1 LKHFRVLL
9 LLALIAGGPARA
21 VEFAVV
27 ELELAGQDYRLEIAD
42 TQERRRQGLMF
53 RDALPPGRGM
63 LFVYPV
69 SGDYRIWMK
78 NTRIPLAVLWIDG
91 EARIRHKA
99 LLRPCLR
106 DPCPVEASPVPSR
119 YILELPASAWS
130 DFAVGQRLPALD
142 AFIPPTDSGA
152 ATAPPAGSARSTA
165 TPSD

>member
-1 LKHFRVLL
+1 MKLFRVLL
-9 LLALIAGGPARA
+9 LSALIACGAARA
-21 VEFAVV
+21 VGFATV
-27 ELELAGQDYRLEIAD
+27 ELNLGGQVYWLEIAD
-42 TQERRRQGLMF
+42 TPARRRQGLMF
-53 RDALPPGRGM
+53 RDALTPGRGM

-142 AFIPPTDSGA
+142 AFIPPTDSGS